1 MVQWSSCIVSEH
13 KVTSSRHDSFFFA
26 SQERPKKFL
35 VAPPVTGM
43 RKKNQQQD
51 PTSRDSEN
59 QLTAFLLLLVVVVVL
74 LHFRLF
80 LFWAPPTTRNRRSDA
95 GGSFLSF
102 LISFWFSWNRF
113 LLSFSGFALSLSL
126 SGTLSRSFSLSHTHT
141 HSHTLARTHSISLKH
156 THSPTHAFIS
166 ARSHTSIYTASKFT
180 LAHMI
185 SLSKTLT
192 RTHIQLAI
200 SLSLIHSISHTRVH
214 NHTPNGTYKRN
225 GMCSVSCCLLVF
237 GSFKLGLI
245 SFYRALARMN
255 TLRMFVQKCI
265 SMSDL
270 IKIKSV
276 KIICFVLTHLNL
288 RAAYCCSLKF
298 NVPSRKMKVT
308 RRSRID
314 SSLATRFD
322 QNVCRQSR
330 W

>member
-1 MVQWSSCIVSEH
+1 MLEVPFSPFSSLFGSAG
-13 KVTSSRHDSFFFA
+13 TDFFFL
-26 SQERPKKFL
+26 SL
-35 VAPPVTGM
+35 VL
-43 RKKNQQQD
+43 RY
-51 PTSRDSEN
+51 
-59 QLTAFLLLLVVVVVL
+59 
-74 LHFRLF
+74 
-80 LFWAPPTTRNRRSDA
+80 
-95 GGSFLSF
+95 
-102 LISFWFSWNRF
+102 
-113 LLSFSGFALSLSL
+113 LSLSGTL
-126 SGTLSRSFSLSHTHT
+126 SGTLSRSFSLSLSLSHTHTQT

-180 LAHMI
+180 HTHMI

-214 NHTPNGTYKRN
+214 NHTPNGTYKRK

-245 SFYRALARMN
+245 LFYRALARMN

-270 IKIKSV
+270 IKFKSV

-308 RRSRID
+308 RRSKID

-322 QNVCRQSR
+322 QNVCDSR